1 MGLHQH
7 LVGFRF
13 TRTALAAHQSLATNL
28 HIGRLP
34 AAFHPSHLSKEAP
47 DVSKSRLTGIT
58 SAAALAGLAL
68 APVAP
73 SSAQTSEDTTSVTAT
88 PPVAEKREH
97 TYTHHGITISDPYDW
112 LYDKSYPEIDD
123 EDVLEYVKAENAW
136 FEAAMAPHAELTEA
150 LFTEMRARIKE
161 DDSTVPQ
168 KDGDYLYWSEFEEGA
183 QYRKHYR
190 KPVAGGEA
198 QLIIDENELAEG
210 LEYFRLGALSVSQN
224 GRYLAYSTDTNGSE
238 RYTARIKDL
247 ETGELL
253 PDEIPNLRSGL
264 TWVAN
269 DTALVYGPST
279 EEWRTLEAKL
289 HVIGTPIEQDVTLYK
304 EDDQSFGVGFG
315 LSAQDD
321 YLIIATGDN
330 ETSEV
335 RFVPADNP
343 TGELTL
349 VKARKKGVEYSVDI
363 RTDDSGAKLWVWTN
377 DDHIN
382 FRLAKADL
390 AAPGDWQTVIAG
402 SDEFYLTDFDLYKD
416 FLVTEGRLNG
426 LDQVQIRSYD
436 APTMAQPIAFP
447 EASYDA
453 GLSNN
458 PEYDQTKLRLSYTS
472 MVTPNSVYDYDVAS
486 QSLELLKQ
494 QEIPSGYDATQ
505 YVTERLTIEARDGTM
520 IPVSIVMRKDRAEIL
535 KAQGIKGPGPLHLYA
550 YGAYGYAIPPGF
562 STARLSLVD
571 RGFAYAIA
579 HIRGGDDL
587 GRRWYLQGKLFE
599 RTNTFNDFVDAGR
612 GLIAKGYTAE
622 GMVTASGGS
631 AGGELMGAIVNQDP
645 AQYGAIV
652 AHVPFVDV
660 LNTMLNDKLPLTPG
674 EWQEWGNPI
683 EDKAAFAYILSYSPY
698 DQVKAQD
705 YPPMLV
711 TAGLND
717 PRVTYWEPAKWV
729 AKLRDTKTDDNVL
742 LMKTNMGAG
751 HGGQSGRWNSLR
763 ETAEEFAFI
772 LWQMGMAGEKSGG

>member
-1 MGLHQH
+1 M
-7 LVGFRF
+7 
-13 TRTALAAHQSLATNL
+13 
-28 HIGRLP
+28 
-34 AAFHPSHLSKEAP
+34 
-47 DVSKSRLTGIT
+47 SKSRFTLLTCAAAAAGLVA
-58 SAAALAGLAL
+58 SAALAI
-68 APVAP
+68 
-73 SSAQTSEDTTSVTAT
+73 THEDNSSVTT
-88 PPVAEKREH
+88 PEAEVPTAPPIAEKREYSY
-97 TYTHHGITISDPYDW
+97 TYHGITISDPYDW

-123 EDVLEYVKAENAW
+123 EDVLDYVRAENAW
-136 FEAAMAPHAELTEA
+136 FEAQMAPQAELIET

-168 KDGDYLYWSEFEEGA
+168 RRGEFMYWSEFEEGA

-190 KPVAGGEA
+190 RPIGAAEGTEA
-198 QLIIDENELAEG
+198 QLILDENALAEG
-210 LEYFRLGALSVSQN
+210 FEYFRLGAVSVSKS
-224 GRYLAYSTDTNGSE
+224 GRYLAYSTDTSGAE

-253 PDEIPNLRSGL
+253 ADEIPETRSGL

-269 DTALVYGPST
+269 DTALVYGRT
-279 EEWRTLEAKL
+279 NENWRVLDARL
-289 HVIGTPIEQDVTLYK
+289 HVIGTDVEEDLVLY
-304 EDDQSFGVGFG
+304 EEADESFSVGAG
-315 LSAQDD
+315 LSAQED

-335 RFVPADNP
+335 RFVSAADP
-343 TGELTL
+343 TGEQVLIR
-349 VKARKKGVEYSVDI
+349 AREKGVEYSVDI
-363 RTDDSGAKLWVWTN
+363 REGELFIWTN

-382 FRLAKADL
+382 FRLAHADI
-390 AAPGDWQTVIAG
+390 ATPGEWETLIAG
-402 SDEFYLTDFDLYKD
+402 SDEFYLTGFDL
-416 FLVTEGRLNG
+416 FEGFFVTEGRLNG
-426 LDQVQIRSYD
+426 LDQVQIRQYG
-436 APTMAQPIAFP
+436 APGEVQPVAFP
-447 EASYDA
+447 EASYSA

-458 PEYDQTKLRLSYTS
+458 PEYGQSVLRLSYES
-472 MVTPNSVYDYDVAS
+472 MVTPDSVFDYDVANR
-486 QSLELLKQ
+486 SLELLKQ
-494 QEIPSGYDATQ
+494 QEIPSGYDASL
-505 YVTERLTIEARDGTM
+505 YVTERVEIEARDGTM
-520 IPVSIVMRKDRAEIL
+520 VPVSVVMRKDRADIL
-535 KAQGIKGPGPLHLYA
+535 AAQGIEGPGPLHLYA

-562 STARLSLVD
+562 STTRLSLVD

-612 GLIAKGYTAE
+612 GLIAQGFTAE

-645 AQYGAIV
+645 AQYGAVV

-660 LNTMLNDKLPLTPG
+660 LNTMLNAELPLTPG

-683 EDKAAFAYILSYSPY
+683 ESKEAFAYILSYSPY

-729 AKLRDTKTDDNVL
+729 ARLRDVKTDDNVL

-772 LWQMGMAGEKSGG
+772 LWQMGMSDNQNGG